1 MGTDKINQIVE
12 QFSEKAATALSQ
24 PETYTQLGIVLAIY
38 AVAFILANR
47 IRHYVPV
54 LGAQPDT
61 EGLHP
66 LRKLASKI
74 GNLIF
79 PLLAIL
85 MLRVTVELSETVLS
99 EGWLVRTAFIVA
111 ILLLFNSIVNDFI
124 GKKPAAHALKWLG
137 MPLLLLHL
145 IGVLPGL
152 IEILES
158 MSISIGNIKVSAY
171 GIVRVAVFG
180 SLLFWIGRA
189 SSKTGREMI
198 AK

>member
-1 MGTDKINQIVE
+1 MRTENINQIIE
-12 QFSEKAATALSQ
+12 QFGDKAATALSQ

-47 IRHYVPV
+47 IRHYVPL
-54 LGAQPDT
+54 LGAQSDT

-66 LRKLASKI
+66 LRKFVSKI
-74 GNLIF
+74 GNLVF

-85 MLRVTVELSETVLS
+85 MLRVTVEVSETVLS
-99 EGWLVRTAFIVA
+99 QGWLVQTAFIVA

-124 GKKPAAHALKWLG
+124 GKKPAAQALRILG
-137 MPLLLLHL
+137 MPLLFLHL

-158 MSISIGNIKVSAY
+158 MSISIGNIRVSAY
-171 GIVRVAVFG
+171 GVVRVAIFG
-180 SLLFWIGRA
+180 SLLF
-189 SSKTGREMI
+189 
-198 AK
+198 